1 MLFRNIKGLNIQ
13 HDEALSLLRVE
24 WVGGRQLTYLRPSLV
39 QLQLLARQLQVS
51 HVLLHLDALPD
62 LPVFDQIWLGT
73 HWMPTVLQL
82 PLQQV
87 VVVLHS
93 ARVYNLHAIETLL
106 LAFRLF
112 IKFDVQFFTQL
123 LPGLQWLTNHSP
135 RLPELL
141 AEWQEGFGGSIPNGH
156 DTLLTPPT
164 AQLGQ

>member
-1 MLFRNIKGLNIQ
+1 MLFRNIRGLNIQ
-13 HDEALSLLRVE
+13 HDEALGLLRVE
-24 WVGGRQLTYLRPSLV
+24 WVEEKSIAYLRPALV
-39 QLQLLARQLQVS
+39 QLHLLAKQLQVR
-51 HVLLHLDALPD
+51 HVLLHLDLLPD

-87 VVVLHS
+87 VIALSS

-106 LAFRLF
+106 LAFRVF
-112 IKFDVQFFTQL
+112 IKFDVQFFTQS

-141 AEWQEGFGGSIPNGH
+141 AEWQDGFGGSIPDGQ
-156 DTLLTPPT
+156 DTSLPPPT
-164 AQLGQ
+164 ARLD